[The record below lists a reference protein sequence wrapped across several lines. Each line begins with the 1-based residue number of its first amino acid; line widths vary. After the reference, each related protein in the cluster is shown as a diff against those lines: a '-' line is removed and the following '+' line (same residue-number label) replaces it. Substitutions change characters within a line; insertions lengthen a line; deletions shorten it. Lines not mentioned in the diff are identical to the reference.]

1 MISAFHWAPGSEGA
15 RTVELDDVPRL
26 KGQGWIWI
34 DFLDEDSETVYDTC
48 ATLGVSRDALAEA
61 TVSAA
66 PLLPEGQQ
74 GYLVFQ
80 LTGLTAGRGDRLDST
95 ELTVALG
102 EGFLVTIHQADLF
115 ATELA
120 RHQVVASEAETFPNP
135 TSFIGYLAWVGSRRL
150 EVLSERFE
158 ARIDDLEELAMGA
171 DPRTIIEAHALR
183 RDVVVLRRVLGPRRG
198 VFDELSEMTHPLIGR
213 DSAKQFRR
221 LADQQSRILET
232 LEAGRSLL
240 GSVVDTYRGAVADQ
254 TNEIVRVL
262 TVFSAVL
269 LPLTLIAGI
278 WGMNFDG
285 LPAADN
291 PRGFWIL
298 VSVMAL
304 LAFGLWLYFA
314 RRGFVGGPKL
324 RNLPKAVGLGLLH
337 IGTAPIRAV
346 TDGVGTTMRMV
357 GRIAE
362 SERRKPEQP
371 S

>member
-1 MISAFHWAPGSEGA
+1 M
-15 RTVELDDVPRL
+15 
-26 KGQGWIWI
+26 
-34 DFLDEDSETVYDTC
+34 
-48 ATLGVSRDALAEA
+48 
-61 TVSAA
+61 
-66 PLLPEGQQ
+66 
-74 GYLVFQ
+74 
-80 LTGLTAGRGDRLDST
+80 
-95 ELTVALG
+95 
-102 EGFLVTIHQADLF
+102 
-115 ATELA
+115 A

-183 RDVVVLRRVLGPRRG
+183 RDVVVLRRVLGPHRG
-198 VFDELSEMTHPLIGR
+198 VFDELSEMMHPLSAGTRQSSSVGWRISSLGSSRPPKR
-213 DSAKQFRR
+213 D
-221 LADQQSRILET
+221 E
-232 LEAGRSLL
+232 SLL
-240 GSVVDTYRGAVADQ
+240 GSVVEPDHSRPSPGGH
-254 TNEIVRVL
+254 
-262 TVFSAVL
+262 

-285 LPAADN
+285 LPAADD

-314 RRGFVGGPKL
+314 RRGFVGDPRL
-324 RNLPKAVGLGLLH
+324 RNPPKAVGLGLVH